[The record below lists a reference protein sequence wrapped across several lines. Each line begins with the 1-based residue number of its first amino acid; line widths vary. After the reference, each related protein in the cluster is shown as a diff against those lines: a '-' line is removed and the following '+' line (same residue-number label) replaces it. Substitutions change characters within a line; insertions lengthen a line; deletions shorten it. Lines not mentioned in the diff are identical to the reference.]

1 MTTATATKDS
11 ELDTIKRIRAY
22 LKASNIPLHRK
33 DTNWFIYVDKR
44 PVKANKPNGDHY
56 QLRVELRKR
65 KTAQGFAKAGWFVHT
80 SISHV
85 FTHPKATGHT
95 IGGYG
100 LLETAH
106 ESPTEAEL
114 KRMRQTVR
122 RVVED
127 WQRLA

>member
-1 MTTATATKDS
+1 MTTAAATKDS

-22 LKASNIPLHRK
+22 LKASGIPLHRK
-33 DTNWFIYVDKR
+33 AVNWFIYIDKR
-44 PVKANKPNGDHY
+44 PVKSNGDYH

-80 SISHV
+80 SIAHV

-95 IGGYG
+95 LGGYG
-100 LLETAH
+100 LLETAQ